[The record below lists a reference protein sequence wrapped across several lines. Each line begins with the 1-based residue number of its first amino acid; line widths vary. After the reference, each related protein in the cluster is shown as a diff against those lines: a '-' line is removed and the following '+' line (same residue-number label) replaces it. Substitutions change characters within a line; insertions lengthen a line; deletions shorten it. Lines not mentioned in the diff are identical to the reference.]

1 MSVSGI
7 IKNKLGFYG
16 NFGLGI
22 VSITI
27 CLGYTTFFLK
37 VRRLKYNIESCHDL
51 NQEAD
56 RRWGEEEVK
65 NMDEERK
72 KGKFSSSK

>member
-56 RRWGEEEVK
+56 RRWGDEEVK
-65 NMDEERK
+65 NMDKAESDEKRK
-72 KGKFSSSK
+72 KGK